1 MTYIVTTV
9 SGQKVNLGAAYSI
22 QINKSR
28 ETPADSL
35 TAVFFSEKI
44 HPEYKLIEA
53 YTSENQLFFSGIVD
67 EQKFE
72 VAENGCFLTIK
83 SRSKTAY
90 LIDNE
95 ASPQIYKR
103 PSLDI
108 IFKRHIKPYGFTS
121 IIGNKST
128 FNANIEVEKGM
139 SEWDVLEE
147 FCSSCLGTFPLVNAD
162 GSIDASGR
170 VATKKILFSNTGSG
184 ISYSYISQKYNR
196 YKLISEITVC
206 APYAA
211 IYVDK
216 VKDIELTNNGIC
228 RRKFISMT
236 EDTSSAKNIS
246 VETAKQ
252 MILDSKK
259 KFNEITIKCPG
270 AIYAQ
275 IGNSAQINGSVLGP
289 LQNLIVYEVEYTLNK
304 SGEFTVFTLLE
315 A

>member
-44 HPEYKLIEA
+44 HPEYKLIDV

-72 VAENGCFLTIK
+72 VEENGCFLTIK

-170 VATKKILFSNTGSG
+170 VATKKILFSNAGSG

-246 VETAKQ
+246 VDTAKQ

-259 KFNEITIKCPG
+259 KFYEITIKCPG

>member
-83 SRSKTAY
+83 SRSKTSY

-103 PSLDI
+103 PSLEI

-128 FNANIEVEKGM
+128 FNATIEVEKGM

-170 VATKKILFSNTGSG
+170 VATKKILFSNAGSG

>member
-170 VATKKILFSNTGSG
+170 VATKKILFSNAGSG

-196 YKLISEITVC
+196 YKLISEVTVC

-216 VKDIELTNNGIC
+216 VKDIELINNGIC

-246 VETAKQ
+246 VDTAKQ

-259 KFNEITIKCPG
+259 KFNEIIIKCPG

-275 IGNSAQINGSVLGP
+275 IGNSCQISDSVLGN

>member
-170 VATKKILFSNTGSG
+170 VATKKILFSNAGSG

>member
-103 PSLDI
+103 PSLEI

-128 FNANIEVEKGM
+128 FNATIDVEKGM

-216 VKDIELTNNGIC
+216 VKDIELINNGIC

-246 VETAKQ
+246 VDTAKQ

-259 KFNEITIKCPG
+259 KFYEITIKCPG